1 MTVNNTQEP
10 VKSVTRQR
18 YGDGALCLKSN
29 TGLYFVMRSKT
40 HINRDAA
47 PSWSIERTAGWSNQ
61 PCGAS
66 IVRPLT
72 GDEHNVVRAIFA
84 EDGAEA
90 LASFDKHMALIG
102 NNPINV

>member
-1 MTVNNTQEP
+1 MTVNNTQEA

-40 HINRDAA
+40 HFDRDANPA
-47 PSWSIERTAGWSNQ
+47 WLIERTAGWSTQ
-61 PCGAS
+61 PCGAV
-66 IVRPLT
+66 IVRPMT
-72 GDEHNVVRAIFA
+72 SDEHNVVRAIFA

-90 LASFDKHMALIG
+90 LAGFDKHMALIG
-102 NNPINV
+102 RNPINV